1 MKTTHLMT
9 RATRQSG
16 FGLIE
21 LMIALMLGL
30 IVIGGATAVFLSNKQ
45 SYRSN
50 DALSQVQE
58 NSRIAFE
65 LIARD
70 VRQTGLTGCGNL
82 GRVANVLNNGPNAG
96 GTVDWYANF
105 GNALIGYEGDED
117 DPAVTTGTGT
127 AQRVAG
133 TDSLELVGLDDS
145 GLSVA
150 SHNPNAANF
159 KLNETSADLASGDII
174 VVCDPDHAVITQIT
188 NYNSNNV
195 TLVHNTG
202 TGTPGNCSKGLGFP
216 TQCTTNGNSYQFG
229 PNSQIAKLAAIDWYI
244 GNNPLGGRSLYRIG
258 LLNSG
263 GVPTPTPQEMIR
275 NVDDMQIQYHQPS
288 SASYVDAD
296 AVVAGTWTT
305 VDAIR
310 LTLQFRSTAQFAG
323 TDAQPIVRNM
333 TTTITLRNRVR

>member
-1 MKTTHLMT
+1 MTATHSMT
-9 RATRQSG
+9 RAMRQSG

-21 LMIALMLGL
+21 LMIALLLGL

-82 GRVANVLNNGPNAG
+82 GRVANVLNNGPNNG
-96 GTVDWYANF
+96 GTDWYADF

-133 TDSLELVGLDDS
+133 TDSLELIGLDDS

-150 SHNPNAANF
+150 SHNPSAANF
-159 KLNETSADLASGDII
+159 KLNESSADLADGDII

-188 NYNSNNV
+188 NYNSSNV

-202 TGTPGNCSKGLGFP
+202 TETPGNCSKGLGFP
-216 TQCTTNGNSYQFG
+216 TQCTTLGNQYAFG

-275 NVDDMQIQYHQPS
+275 NVDDMQIQYHSP
-288 SASYVDAD
+288 AGATYVDAD
-296 AVVAGTWTT
+296 TVTASAWGT
-305 VDAIR
+305 VDAVR
-310 LTLQFRSTAQFAG
+310 LTLQFRSTEQFAG
-323 TDAQPIVRNM
+323 TDAQPITRNM
-333 TTTITLRNRVR
+333 TTTIVLRNRVN